1 MVRFVCGQVREMK
14 DCLLRGLGVHHA
26 GMLPFLKETVELLF
40 QAGLV
45 KVRLTEAGCWVSA
58 PYL

>member
-1 MVRFVCGQVREMK
+1 MAA
-14 DCLLRGLGVHHA
+14 CLRRGLGVHHA

-45 KVRLTEAGCWVSA
+45 KVSVTPVTTVSHGMPRL
-58 PYL
+58 L